1 MILATQSELQ
11 SLGDMGL
18 PGQAHRGTLLLRLV
32 TSYVT
37 DFHEAIEGTLRRDA
51 TADELYVVRVV
62 RTGQLILWGLG
73 LAGRGSTIFS
83 MRFMPTLSARSM
95 PPPDCP

>member
-1 MILATQSELQ
+1 MLQHIRDQLPELRTRINSLILATQNELT

-18 PGQAHRGTLLLRLV
+18 PGKAHRGTLLLRLV

-51 TADELYVVRVV
+51 TSDEL
-62 RTGQLILWGLG
+62 
-73 LAGRGSTIFS
+73 
-83 MRFMPTLSARSM
+83 
-95 PPPDCP
+95 